1 MECAICL
8 QKCVHPVR
16 LPCHHI
22 FCFLCVKGAA
32 HQSKKCAMCRR
43 EIPEN
48 YFDNPNLIE
57 VVNDNAIPVFDDG
70 FRWYYEGKNGWWLYD
85 QRTSNDIEAAFKNQQ
100 DKCELLIA
108 GFLYVVDFIRMVQY
122 RRSEPNRARKIRRD
136 RLEQVTIKGV
146 AGLKR
151 TDVSETKSDPQNT
164 SQSSDSPTTDSGAA
178 NDSRPTTESRPTD
191 SVPTDSALTIDLAS
205 DEAEVEAMTSQIED
219 RNSGDRHPSDPID
232 DLAEF
237 LSSQTY
243 L

>member
-70 FRWYYEGKNGWWLYD
+70 FRWY
-85 QRTSNDIEAAFKNQQ
+85 
-100 DKCELLIA
+100 
-108 GFLYVVDFIRMVQY
+108 
-122 RRSEPNRARKIRRD
+122 
-136 RLEQVTIKGV
+136 
-146 AGLKR
+146 
-151 TDVSETKSDPQNT
+151 
-164 SQSSDSPTTDSGAA
+164 
-178 NDSRPTTESRPTD
+178 
-191 SVPTDSALTIDLAS
+191 
-205 DEAEVEAMTSQIED
+205 
-219 RNSGDRHPSDPID
+219 
-232 DLAEF
+232 
-237 LSSQTY
+237 
-243 L
+243 

>member
-1 MECAICL
+1 MI
-8 QKCVHPVR
+8 
-16 LPCHHI
+16 
-22 FCFLCVKGAA
+22 
-32 HQSKKCAMCRR
+32 
-43 EIPEN
+43 
-48 YFDNPNLIE
+48 
-57 VVNDNAIPVFDDG
+57 
-70 FRWYYEGKNGWWLYD
+70 
-85 QRTSNDIEAAFKNQQ
+85 
-100 DKCELLIA
+100 
-108 GFLYVVDFIRMVQY
+108 QY

-151 TDVSETKSDPQNT
+151 TNVSETKSDPQNT

-191 SVPTDSALTIDLAS
+191 SVPTDSVLTIDLAS
-205 DEAEVEAMTSQIED
+205 DEAEVEAMSQIED
-219 RNSGDRHPSDPID
+219 RNSGDRHPSDPIN